1 LIYLIDNKINDNTAR
16 LKQTL
21 YRLVFNF
28 LLNYSSP
35 FCICVDKK
43 YLLCIKYVFE
53 LYYYYEIDFLPSM
66 LFINAVFLLFIPFFR
81 QFDCFVWKLSN
92 ENKTLKVLLM
102 L

>member
-1 LIYLIDNKINDNTAR
+1 
-16 LKQTL
+16 
-21 YRLVFNF
+21 
-28 LLNYSSP
+28 
-35 FCICVDKK
+35 
-43 YLLCIKYVFE
+43 VFE

-66 LFINAVFLLFIPFFR
+66 LFINAVFLLFIHFFR